1 MVTGTTN
8 GAVRDGADGSMG
20 GPRARPAKDN
30 EVGRFR
36 CSSST
41 SSALR
46 WRRGFRPTDRQRE
59 REPHFVFDRLRAVN
73 YNSLGCPMVACRL
86 AAVLSLYRE
95 KDLFW
100 LVGWTSPSSSSI
112 DGDSAAQHSQKQRTT
127 SGRGQQQ
134 QRVLKIGCL
143 RNFFGRSTRLGLWMA
158 ARHRAGFF
166 V

>member
-1 MVTGTTN
+1 
-8 GAVRDGADGSMG
+8 
-20 GPRARPAKDN
+20 
-30 EVGRFR
+30 
-36 CSSST
+36 
-41 SSALR
+41 
-46 WRRGFRPTDRQRE
+46 
-59 REPHFVFDRLRAVN
+59 
-73 YNSLGCPMVACRL
+73 MVACRL
-86 AAVLSLYRE
+86 AAVLSLYQK

-100 LVGWTSPSSSSI
+100 LVGWTSSSI

-127 SGRGQQQ
+127 SRRGPQQ